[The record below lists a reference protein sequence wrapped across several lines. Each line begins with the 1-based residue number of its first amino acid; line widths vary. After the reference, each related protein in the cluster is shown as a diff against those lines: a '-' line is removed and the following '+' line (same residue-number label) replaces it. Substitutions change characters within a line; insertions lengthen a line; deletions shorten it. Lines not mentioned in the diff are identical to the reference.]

1 MDGKIRIQR
10 LSVWSIRITIVAAA
24 LFAVLFALGNHE
36 FHVLHATTEQ
46 YFLCEDAANQL
57 QAGSDYLTEQVRLYA
72 MTGEWQYMDHYFEE
86 ANVTRR
92 RENAL
97 EALRADFDGTEA
109 FQALHEALV
118 CSDQLMDTEYYSM
131 RLVSE
136 ANGIDPS
143 FWPKEVAA
151 VSPTSA
157 DQASTKEEK
166 LSKAQ
171 MLVFSDQYQKA
182 RTSIRNDVSQCLEAL
197 VASTRSQQSRAS
209 AIFSDMYLKLELGV
223 CLLAALTLAM
233 CMMVRHSIVKP
244 LMSYN
249 ESIQRGEIFP
259 VIGAA
264 ELQTLAVTYN
274 KVYQENRETQMLIRH
289 EAEHDALTD
298 LLNRG
303 SFDRILQIY
312 LNGDSPFALILMD
325 VDTFK
330 QVNDTYGHAA
340 GDQILKKVAKL
351 LMTTFRSNDYVCRIG
366 GDEFA
371 VIMVEMTSDL
381 AYTIQ
386 EKIDYINGVLSGDT
400 DGLAAVSLSA
410 GIAFSDREEPSESLF
425 NDADLALY
433 HTKKHGKHGCHFYGP
448 DMLHHLEPDTEDPA
462 ETK

>member
-1 MDGKIRIQR
+1 MIHIDGKIRIQR
-10 LSVWSIRITIVAAA
+10 LSAWNIRITIVVAA
-24 LFAVLFALGNHE
+24 LFAVLSALGNHE
-36 FHVLHATTEQ
+36 FHVLQEATER

-72 MTGEWQYMDHYFEE
+72 MTGERQYMDNYFEE

-97 EALRADFDGTEA
+97 ELLRADFDGTEA

-118 CSDQLMDTEYYSM
+118 YSDHLMDTEYYSM

-136 ANGIDPS
+136 ANGIALS
-143 FWPKEVAA
+143 SWPKEVAA
-151 VSPTSA
+151 VSPTPA
-157 DQASTKEEK
+157 DRVSTKEEK

-182 RTSIRNDVSQCLEAL
+182 RTSIRTDVSQCLEAL
-197 VASTRSQQSRAS
+197 VAATRDQQSRA
-209 AIFSDMYLKLELGV
+209 ATIFSDMYLKLELGV
-223 CLLAALTLAM
+223 GLLAALMLAM

-274 KVYQENRETQMLIRH
+274 KVYRENQETQMLIRH

-303 SFDRILQIY
+303 PDPGGRGHLQACERHLRPCRRRPDPEKGGQAPADHLPEHRLCVPDRRRR
-312 LNGDSPFALILMD
+312 
-325 VDTFK
+325 VRR
-330 QVNDTYGHAA
+330 HH
-340 GDQILKKVAKL
+340 
-351 LMTTFRSNDYVCRIG
+351 G
-366 GDEFA
+366 GDDQRPGLYDPGEDRLYQRGA
-371 VIMVEMTSDL
+371 L
-381 AYTIQ
+381 R
-386 EKIDYINGVLSGDT
+386 GHGRSGG
-400 DGLAAVSLSA
+400 GLPQRGHRLLRPGGAQ
-410 GIAFSDREEPSESLF
+410 
-425 NDADLALY
+425 
-433 HTKKHGKHGCHFYGP
+433 
-448 DMLHHLEPDTEDPA
+448 
-462 ETK
+462 